1 MIDTSEIGSE
11 VFIGIEA
18 KGLSSR
24 YLSSVYTS
32 DLHACMSEP
41 VFLLQLAP
49 RRFRVVIN
57 NCWATPTPYSTDKK
71 RWSLIINR

>member
-32 DLHACMSEP
+32 DLRSPVCLNPSFYSNLLLTDSE
-41 VFLLQLAP
+41 L
-49 RRFRVVIN
+49 
-57 NCWATPTPYSTDKK
+57 
-71 RWSLIINR
+71 